1 MTAKKALIVGAS
13 RGLGLGLATALS
25 NEGWH
30 VTATVRDPQ
39 RADALKILDNV
50 LIEQLDIDNLHAI
63 QVLHQRLSAE
73 TFDLLFINA
82 GIKGPD
88 DQTPGN
94 ASLAEIGQLFMT
106 NSVAPINVAQA
117 FVANIRKDGGI
128 LAFMSSR
135 LGSVTIPNAPQL
147 ALYKASKAALN
158 SLTNTFI
165 TQLGEERPTVLSIHP
180 GVVKTDLSGGAGDID
195 VDTSIRGI
203 VEQLKAYAGKGGH
216 HFIDYKGQ
224 TIPW

>member
-13 RGLGLGLATALS
+13 RGLGLGLVTALS
-25 NEGWH
+25 NEGWS
-30 VTATVRDPQ
+30 VIATVRDPQ
-39 RADALKILDNV
+39 RADALKKLANV
-50 LIEQLDIDNLHAI
+50 RVEQLDIDNLQAI
-63 QVLHQRLSAE
+63 KALHQRLNAE
-73 TFDLLFINA
+73 VFDLVFINA

-88 DQTPGN
+88 DQTSGS
-94 ASLAEIGQLFMT
+94 ASLADIGQLFMT

-117 FVANIRKDGGI
+117 FVANIRKGDGI

-135 LGSVTIPNAPQL
+135 LGSVIIPNAPQL

-165 TQLGEERPTVLSIHP
+165 TQLGDERPTVLSMHP
-180 GVVKTDLSGGAGDID
+180 GVVKTDLSGGEGDID

>member
-39 RADALKILDNV
+39 RADALKNLDNV

-73 TFDLLFINA
+73 TFDLVFINA

>member
-106 NSVAPINVAQA
+106 NSVAPINVAHA

>member
-13 RGLGLGLATALS
+13 RGLGLGLVTALS

-30 VTATVRDPQ
+30 VTATVRDLQ
-39 RADALKILDNV
+39 RADALRTLDNV
-50 LIEQLDIDNLHAI
+50 QVEQLDIDNLHAI
-63 QVLHQRLSAE
+63 KALHQRLNAE
-73 TFDLLFINA
+73 VFDLVFINA

-88 DQTPGN
+88 DQTPGS
-94 ASLAEIGQLFMT
+94 ASLADIGQLFMT

-117 FVANIRKDGGI
+117 FVANIRKGDGI

-165 TQLGEERPTVLSIHP
+165 TQLGDERPTVLSMHP
-180 GVVKTDLSGGAGDID
+180 GVVKTELSGGEGDID

>member
-39 RADALKILDNV
+39 RADALRKLDNV
-50 LIEQLDIDNLHAI
+50 LVEQLDIDNLHAI
-63 QVLHQRLSAE
+63 QALHQRLSADI
-73 TFDLLFINA
+73 FDLVFINA

-88 DQTPGN
+88 DQTSGSV
-94 ASLAEIGQLFMT
+94 SLAEIGQLFMT

>member
-39 RADALKILDNV
+39 RADALENLENV

-63 QVLHQRLSAE
+63 QALHQRLSADI
-73 TFDLLFINA
+73 FDLVFINA

-88 DQTPGN
+88 DQTSGSV
-94 ASLAEIGQLFMT
+94 SLAEIGQLFMT

-216 HFIDYKGQ
+216 HFIDYQGQ

>member
-13 RGLGLGLATALS
+13 RGLGLGLVTALS

-39 RADALKILDNV
+39 RADALRTLDNV
-50 LIEQLDIDNLHAI
+50 QVEQLDIDNLHAI
-63 QVLHQRLSAE
+63 KALHQRLNAE
-73 TFDLLFINA
+73 VFDLVFINA

-88 DQTPGN
+88 DQTPGS
-94 ASLAEIGQLFMT
+94 ASLADIGQLFMT

-117 FVANIRKDGGI
+117 FVANIRKGDGI

-135 LGSVTIPNAPQL
+135 LGSVTISNAPQL

-165 TQLGEERPTVLSIHP
+165 TQLGDERPTVLSMHP
-180 GVVKTDLSGGAGDID
+180 GVVKTELSGGEGDID

>member
-39 RADALKILDNV
+39 RADALENLENV

-63 QVLHQRLSAE
+63 QALHQRLSADI
-73 TFDLLFINA
+73 FDLVFINA

-88 DQTPGN
+88 DQTSGSV
-94 ASLAEIGQLFMT
+94 SLAEIGQLFMT

>member
-25 NEGWH
+25 NKGWH

-39 RADALKILDNV
+39 RADALRKLDNV
-50 LIEQLDIDNLHAI
+50 LVEQLDIDNLHAI
-63 QVLHQRLSAE
+63 QALHQRLNAE
-73 TFDLLFINA
+73 IFDLVFINA

-117 FVANIRKDGGI
+117 FVANIRKDDGI

>member
-13 RGLGLGLATALS
+13 RGLGLGLVTALS

-30 VTATVRDPQ
+30 VTATVRAPQ
-39 RADALKILDNV
+39 RADALRTLDNV
-50 LIEQLDIDNLHAI
+50 QVEQLDIDNQHAI
-63 QVLHQRLSAE
+63 KALHQRLNAE
-73 TFDLLFINA
+73 VFDLVFINA

-88 DQTPGN
+88 DQTPGS
-94 ASLAEIGQLFMT
+94 ASLADIGQLFMT

-117 FVANIRKDGGI
+117 FVANIRKGDGI

-135 LGSVTIPNAPQL
+135 LGSVTIPSAPQL

-165 TQLGEERPTVLSIHP
+165 TQLGDERPTVLSMHP
-180 GVVKTDLSGGAGDID
+180 GVVKTELSGGQGDID

>member
-39 RADALKILDNV
+39 RADALRKLDNV

-63 QVLHQRLSAE
+63 QALHQRLNAE
-73 TFDLLFINA
+73 IFDLVFINA

-117 FVANIRKDGGI
+117 FVANIRKDDGI

>member
-39 RADALKILDNV
+39 RADALRKLDNV
-50 LIEQLDIDNLHAI
+50 LVEQLDIDNLHAI
-63 QVLHQRLSAE
+63 QALHQRLNAE
-73 TFDLLFINA
+73 IFDLVFINA

-117 FVANIRKDGGI
+117 FVANIRKDHGI

>member
-73 TFDLLFINA
+73 TFDLVFINA

-106 NSVAPINVAQA
+106 NSVAPVNVAQA

-165 TQLGEERPTVLSIHP
+165 TQLGGERPTVLSIHP

>member
-39 RADALKILDNV
+39 RADALRKLDNV
-50 LIEQLDIDNLHAI
+50 LVEQLDIDNLHAI
-63 QVLHQRLSAE
+63 QALHQRLNAE
-73 TFDLLFINA
+73 IFDLVFINA

-117 FVANIRKDGGI
+117 FVANIRKDDGI

-180 GVVKTDLSGGAGDID
+180 GVVKTDLSCGAGDID

>member
-13 RGLGLGLATALS
+13 RGLGLGLVTALS

-39 RADALKILDNV
+39 RADALRTLDNV
-50 LIEQLDIDNLHAI
+50 QVEQLDIDNLHAI
-63 QVLHQRLSAE
+63 KALHQRLNAE
-73 TFDLLFINA
+73 VFDLVFINA

-88 DQTPGN
+88 DQTPGS
-94 ASLAEIGQLFMT
+94 ASLADIGQLFMT

-117 FVANIRKDGGI
+117 FVANIRKGDGI

-165 TQLGEERPTVLSIHP
+165 TQLGDERPTVLSMHP
-180 GVVKTDLSGGAGDID
+180 GVVKTELSGGEGDID

>member
-39 RADALKILDNV
+39 RADALRKLDNV
-50 LIEQLDIDNLHAI
+50 LVEQLDIDNLHAI
-63 QVLHQRLSAE
+63 QALHQRLNAE
-73 TFDLLFINA
+73 IFDLVFINA

-117 FVANIRKDGGI
+117 FVANIRKDDGI